1 MHEEFIINRL
11 KNGDR
16 TAFDEIY
23 NLYVNQALRTAF
35 LITGN
40 KMDSEDIVQQTFIK
54 CYQTIGQ
61 LKDVTKFK
69 SWFFR
74 ILTRIAW
81 KTNKNKLP
89 CVDKIFDS
97 EYTSSKSSL
106 DIILENEQNQILYHA
121 INSLDTKLKAVIIL
135 YYYNELSIK
144 EISDVLCIRQGTVK
158 SRLFSARKKLQNY
171 FSDYQSE
178 GVLL

>member
-1 MHEEFIINRL
+1 MQEEFIINRL

-16 TAFDEIY
+16 KAFDEIY
-23 NLYVNQALRTAF
+23 NLYVNQALRTAY

-40 KMDSEDIVQQTFIK
+40 KMDSEDIVQQTFIQ
-54 CYQTIGQ
+54 CYQTICQ

-81 KTNKNKLP
+81 KTNKHKLP

-97 EYTSSKSSL
+97 EYSKSSL
-106 DIILENEQNQILYHA
+106 DIVLENEQNQILYHA
-121 INSLDTKLKAVIIL
+121 INSLDTKLKTVIIL

-144 EISDVLCIRQGTVK
+144 EISDILCIRQGTVK

>member
-1 MHEEFIINRL
+1 MQEDIINRL

-16 TAFDEIY
+16 KAFDEIY
-23 NLYVNQALRTAF
+23 NLYVNQALRTAY

-40 KMDSEDIVQQTFIK
+40 KMDSEDIVQQTFIQ

-81 KTNKNKLP
+81 KTNKHKLP
-89 CVDKIFDS
+89 CFDKIFDS
-97 EYTSSKSSL
+97 EYSKSSL
-106 DIILENEQNQILYHA
+106 DIVLENEKNQILYHA
-121 INSLDTKLKAVIIL
+121 INSLDTKLKTVIIL

-144 EISDVLCIRQGTVK
+144 EISDILCIRQGTVK